1 MAETNTGAIYGVKAL
16 KYNGKALGLIS
27 EDGLQPGGDS
37 PSKTRIWAA
46 QKRNAPFA
54 VLKSTPGTKTWTFTL
69 IELLGEN
76 MRQVMG
82 GEVDENGNYTPP
94 AEDKDVQGVFDIEA
108 VTGHTIR
115 IYNGVLTCNF
125 SNGINLSNVLGIE
138 SELEK
143 QDAGAA
149 NPPYKIFAPGQVP
162 PADEIPSQS

>member
-1 MAETNTGAIYGVKAL
+1 MPETNTGAIYGVKAL
-16 KYNGKALGLIS
+16 KHNGKALGLIS

-69 IELLGEN
+69 IELSAEN
-76 MRQVMG
+76 MIQVMG
-82 GEVDENGNYTPP
+82 GTTEDTGIYVPP
-94 AEDKDVQGVFDIEA
+94 TEDKDVQGVFDIET

-125 SNGINLSNVLGIE
+125 ANGINFSNVLGIE
-138 SELEK
+138 CELEI
-143 QDAGAA
+143 QEAGEK
-149 NPPYKIFAPGQVP
+149 PPYKVFPPGQVP
-162 PADEIPSQS
+162 PAGEIPSQS